1 MPHGKGWSI
10 VWGGIGVNEEAQRTF
25 YLYLCEVWRSSAE
38 ECHIV
43 IKTFIGA
50 IILIALVL
58 APYPSTRADVP
69 PDKEILIDR
78 CDDISRWS
86 VDAGWEF
93 PGAEG

>member
-1 MPHGKGWSI
+1 
-10 VWGGIGVNEEAQRTF
+10 
-25 YLYLCEVWRSSAE
+25 
-38 ECHIV
+38 V